1 MILDRFERVPSEQ
14 LFATLNSWWLARPD
28 LANRRSIPLSDWM
41 RLSPPQRHAAWETE
55 IAALQSVANVN
66 EVTLPI
72 RVLGHRRYESA
83 MPLLADLWRRCAVG
97 LIRESAGNA
106 LLTIDTPEARAILGE
121 GIEDRDDHRR
131 WLAIDAMFTDPG
143 SAWDNAAWLFYDA
156 RLQTEAGLHIAQDAL
171 GRLSPSAF
179 SREGWRYRIEAARH
193 LFDQDPRWLDLCVR
207 LRKDPYLGRVARS
220 ALRYADQAITT
231 PALDLAAAAEANS
244 AIRPTHPRLTRGAL
258 LARYEAGQH
267 EDIWRELAEADPLD
281 EAWRAEAQ
289 LVAAE
294 TMRRV
299 RRNAEQL
306 VNALVLRG
314 WPIYRS
320 DALRAVEP
328 DVEERLAELERL
340 TGAPV
345 PPALSAFWRIVGGID
360 LVPWGKDLPPTLP
373 GELIRLDPLE
383 VDSSRIVRYAVDE
396 WRTGNEGIHREIA
409 LPIELAVSAD
419 NLHKADVSGAGPYSV
434 WLPSTNA
441 DPIIRDEPH
450 ALRFTEYLRR
460 AFRNRGFLLRHEPP
474 VDATA
479 EAWLTGLEVE
489 IEPF

>member
-14 LFATLNSWWLARPD
+14 LVDALNSWWLARPD
-28 LANRRSIPLSDWM
+28 LANRPSIPLSDWI
-41 RLSPPQRHAAWETE
+41 RLSPPERHDAWEIE
-55 IAALQSVANVN
+55 IAALHSVANVN
-66 EVTLPI
+66 EVTLRI
-72 RVLGHRRYESA
+72 AVLGHRRFEGA
-83 MPLLADLWRRCAVG
+83 ILLLADLWRRCAVG

-106 LLTIDTPEARAILGE
+106 LLSIGTPEARAVLGE
-121 GIEDRDDHRR
+121 GIEDRDDNRR
-131 WLAIDAMFTDPG
+131 WLAIDAMFTGPG
-143 SAWDNAAWLFYDA
+143 SAWVNAAWLFDDA
-156 RLQTEAGLHIAQDAL
+156 RRQTEPGIRVAQEAL
-171 GRLSPSAF
+171 GRLSPSTF

-193 LFDQDPRWLDLCVR
+193 LVDNDPRWLDLCVR

-220 ALRYADQAITT
+220 ALRYADPAITR
-231 PALDLAAAAEANS
+231 PALDLAAAEANS
-244 AIRPTHPRLTRGAL
+244 ATRPTLPRLTPGHL

-267 EDIWRELAEADPLD
+267 EEVWRELAKADALD
-281 EAWRAEAQ
+281 EVWRAEAQ

-306 VNALVLRG
+306 VNALVSRG
-314 WPIYRS
+314 WPISRS
-320 DALRAVEP
+320 DALPAVEP

-373 GELIRLDPLE
+373 GDLIHLDPLE
-383 VDSSRIVRYAVDE
+383 VDGSRIVRYAVDE
-396 WRTGNEGIHREIA
+396 WRAEYEGIHREIA

-419 NLHKADVSGAGPYSV
+419 NLHKEGVSGAGPYSIWV
-434 WLPSTNA
+434 PSTDA
-441 DPIIRDEPH
+441 DPIVRDEPH

-474 VDATA
+474 VDAKA
-479 EAWLTGLEVE
+479 EAWLTELEVE